1 MPWVND
7 VHAWEEL
14 GPQMYKPLGFDWQ
27 RPDHSKASLKM
38 ENRAEEGQ
46 RRGKWD
52 APCVFQN

>member
-1 MPWVND
+1 MPLVND

-46 RRGKWD
+46 RGGK
-52 APCVFQN
+52 